1 MSFKREEKVESV
13 QEDCGQDLQELDMM
27 PSFGDIQAQTEDI
40 RRGSLA
46 IGEELSPNCSQ
57 HKIMTRRTVQV

>member
-1 MSFKREEKVESV
+1 MSFKRDEIVETV
-13 QEDCGQDLQELDMM
+13 QYARLNEHNLDMM

-46 IGEELSPNCSQ
+46 IGVEKSPDCS
-57 HKIMTRRTVQV
+57 